1 MYLPD
6 RSTVQCKESV
16 MKDLKFKMSSTE
28 LQLQEIQDQ
37 QTNESKWKQL
47 YEDGKK
53 EHNRKERASRIAIEK
68 LKKVLHN

>member
-1 MYLPD
+1 
-6 RSTVQCKESV
+6 